1 MSHCMYYYDYMALTT
16 TICYFAEIKAIVE
29 SIMGLIP
36 SCIKFVSGGISI
48 VLTL

>member
-36 SCIKFVSGGISI
+36 SCIKF
-48 VLTL
+48 